1 MLYRRLWVQL
11 YPALEI
17 QHREER
23 ERVLEE
29 AVRFAFANCEAK
41 EVETI
46 TEGQHNRLV
55 GLLWEKLEPSILNQL
70 TGRHR
75 RD

>member
-1 MLYRRLWVQL
+1 MGAVIG
-11 YPALEI
+11 PTLEI
-17 QHREER
+17 QHEKER

-29 AVRFAFANCEAK
+29 AVGYAFANCGSK
-41 EVETI
+41 EGETI
-46 TEGQHNRLV
+46 TEEQHNRLV
-55 GLLWEKLEPSILNQL
+55 GLLWEKLEPWVLNQL